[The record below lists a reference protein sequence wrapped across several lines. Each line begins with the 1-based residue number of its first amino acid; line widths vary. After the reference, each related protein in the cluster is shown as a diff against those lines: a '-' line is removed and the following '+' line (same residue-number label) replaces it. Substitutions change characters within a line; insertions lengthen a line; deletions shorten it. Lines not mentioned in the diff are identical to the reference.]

1 MKRSIIYVFGPKRLS
16 AKYFAN
22 SEMNQ
27 HEGGW
32 LKIGQSS
39 TDDDSEDKWGC
50 AIKRIKG
57 ETHTGIPEVCQL
69 YDVFEYPFKEGN
81 NDDVLRTILAEDI
94 YSLECSKSH
103 NREVEKYEIKA
114 GREFVYGVTR
124 SQVMNAVAKY
134 ERNLILEYYQK
145 ETFDYLMQL
154 IQRNNAIDEVPFEPN
169 DTTNPSEQEDSKYNW
184 YNQLWDKVISRIQLD
199 VNITNP
205 KGRPYIF
212 FRSPSNRQLS
222 YVLGYSVRYGITS
235 VSIETYQ
242 GETMRDN
249 INEFISE
256 NDIMA
261 KIPDLKMNQGVKNKE
276 KWAWS
281 VSDTS
286 DKTDNELIDWFVSTL
301 LLFYRS
307 FERDV

>member
-1 MKRSIIYVFGPKRLS
+1 MKRTIIYVFGPKRLS

-103 NREVEKYEIKA
+103 NRELEKYEIKA

-154 IQRNNAIDEVPFEPN
+154 IQRNNAIEEVPFEPN
-169 DTTNPSEQEDSKYNW
+169 DTTNPSEQENSKYNW

-212 FRSPSNRQLS
+212 FKSPSNSQLS

-242 GETMRDN
+242 GETMRDC
-249 INEFISE
+249 INKFISE

-261 KIPDLKMNQGVKNKE
+261 KIPVLKMNQGVKNKE

-301 LLFYRS
+301 LLFYKS

>member
-1 MKRSIIYVFGPKRLS
+1 MKRTIIYVFGPKRLS

-27 HEGGW
+27 QEGGW
-32 LKIGQSS
+32 LKIGQTS
-39 TDDDSEDKWGC
+39 TEDDSKDKWEC
-50 AIKRIKG
+50 AINRIKG
-57 ETHTGIPEVCQL
+57 ETHTGIPEVSQL

-124 SQVMNAVAKY
+124 SQVMNAIAKY

-169 DTTNPSEQEDSKYNW
+169 DTANPSEEEDSKDNW
-184 YNQLWDKVISRIQLD
+184 CNQLWDKVISRIQLN

-205 KGRPYIF
+205 KDRPYIF
-212 FRSPSNRQLS
+212 FKSPSNSQLS

-235 VSIETYQ
+235 VSVETYQ
-242 GETMRDN
+242 GETLKDS
-249 INEFISE
+249 INDFISE
-256 NDIMA
+256 NDIRV
-261 KIPDLKMNQGVKNKE
+261 KIPDLKLNQGVKNKE

-281 VSDTS
+281 VSDTL

-301 LLFYRS
+301 LLFFQC
-307 FERDV
+307 FEK